1 MESFFSSVKL
11 SLSGRESLIKES
23 ILNNF
28 SENAKEIQFE
38 FGENGE
44 GTTFFFKTIKF
55 NLKIYNFQQK
65 NRQSGFIRLYKFTL
79 YNNRS
84 DFSPW
89 TKRFISTS
97 NHKHHSWRGS

>member
-38 FGENGE
+38 FSENGE
-44 GTTFFFKTIKF
+44 GKIFFLKNNKIPFKDI
-55 NLKIYNFQQK
+55 
-65 NRQSGFIRLYKFTL
+65 
-79 YNNRS
+79 
-84 DFSPW
+84 
-89 TKRFISTS
+89 
-97 NHKHHSWRGS
+97 